1 MSSLIFLRTLVFL
14 TRRSGFEQPS
24 ESVVSDEN
32 DDDENVIITEG
43 MGGGRVFITRR
54 RGSKSGGEGRE
65 VAALKSR
72 PRCSQ
77 PLRRSTTPA
86 LPAAANRTDFYSQG
100 FNLIF
105 SDDSLSR
112 SCPLDPLNFWT
123 RTSCPNFLWSQATKT
138 DKDKDKDKP

>member
-1 MSSLIFLRTLVFL
+1 MLFRTLVFL

-65 VAALKSR
+65 VAALKRRDLSADSL
-72 PRCSQ
+72 PHVLGDSIAAACS
-77 PLRRSTTPA
+77 LT

-100 FNLIF
+100 FNVIF
-105 SDDSLSR
+105 GDDSLSR
-112 SCPLDPLNFWT
+112 SCSLDPLNFWT
-123 RTSCPNFLWSQATKT
+123 RTPCPNFLWSQATKT
-138 DKDKDKDKP
+138 DKD